1 MKNKNVLML
10 ALLSILFI
18 NPVLAQDQIEVTEF
32 DMPEQAEQ
40 GEEITVTIRSKVD
53 NKEVEIMGLN
63 WGEGIQEKSCG
74 EPVYCE
80 REWTFS
86 IDNEGYRSV
95 TATAE
100 DEDGLETSRTELIDI
115 TEEDDVGSRVTSM
128 TFSELP
134 DPAEL
139 GETYTVNAEA
149 YDSRGNLWSRNLDI
163 YYEYYKNGF
172 KQEEIGSSDCYWN
185 PRLGTERERCSAE
198 GEFEPVEGATANKIV
213 AEIEASDGKLI
224 SREESFNVEE
234 AESDFVINDVSIK
247 DEEIEEGES
256 TTFEAEIEN
265 EGSAD
270 GYSDINW
277 HADDIKV
284 GSKYVNIDAG
294 ESRTVT
300 LERDYSELQDS
311 GLEVGES
318 YGVSAEEEVS
328 GDEKDS
334 GQTVTLLEDEADDPA
349 NFDVEIDSAEP
360 VTAGETL
367 EVDFT
372 VTNTGDKR
380 DSQYVELKARGER
393 RDREYVSFLDSGE
406 SESGTLRWDTEE
418 GDSGYRT
425 IRVNSDDDD
434 ASTVVN
440 IKGRDQKDD
449 PAYFDVRS
457 ISFDSPVYVDDSV
470 EVDYT
475 VKNTGDSSDRK
486 TVELNVRSESRD
498 TESIRLDPGERKEG
512 TLDFRPE
519 ESDTG
524 YRQIFIKT
532 SDDEKSDFIQIKERD
547 QSDGPAYFD
556 VEIDN
561 FDDEVTEGD
570 TVEVDYTVTNTGDQE
585 DFQNI
590 DLRAKGQRQDRDF
603 NVGLEPGE
611 SESGTLEWGTE
622 EGDSGYRSI
631 SVSSEDDEDSTVVN
645 IRQKDQESE
654 DQAFFDVEIDDYDD
668 EVTEGETVDVDYT
681 VTNTGDQDDIQN
693 IELRARGD
701 RQDRDFN
708 VGLDEGGSKS
718 GTLEWD
724 AESGDSGY
732 RSITVSSED
741 DEDDEV
747 VEVLDEKDDDEK
759 HRLTVNV
766 KDGSGDRL
774 ENAEVEVDGDEKT
787 TNSYGRARFELE
799 DDYYTVEASKSGY
812 DSDSEGVRV
821 DSSDE
826 SVTLYLN
833 EKDDFKEYDLDVKVE
848 DQYSNKVEN
857 AVVTADGFSD
867 RTDSD
872 GEAYF
877 NNLREGDYR
886 VVASKDGYLPESRE
900 INLDRDREITMVLRK
915 SSSEVKAEYDY
926 IPSRPE
932 AGETVEFDATR
943 SGGDVVDY
951 RWSFGDGSSGKG
963 REVEHSYESGGWYSA
978 RLTVENSEG
987 DTDST
992 TRSIYVE
999 EEEQEPGELDVEV
1012 EDEENDPLEDARV
1025 TAMALSP
1032 YNYAVR
1038 SSDVDTDSER
1048 TSSSKVG
1055 DYKLGFDLDEEE
1067 LQTNA
1072 EYSSGYDRASWS
1084 GTVLESSDSDRIVV
1098 RYDLSADSREG
1109 TYRKYEASQDIDLS
1123 SGEKEVTMILTVNG
1137 DVLEEYTSVIDV
1149 PDEHRFEAENKGT
1162 GTEYTGRDTRVS
1174 TASAPFFSEYTDS
1187 DGHAFF
1193 EVPDGRYLVTASK
1206 PGYTT
1211 DRTTINVDEGE
1222 RREIGL
1228 ELEDL
1233 RDDREDDDDDQDD
1246 SDEEQVV
1253 MQEVR
1258 IPSSVCEGDSLT
1270 ARIEVENTGEDDL
1283 DYTLS
1288 ATGLGTETDRVYY
1301 LDEGESDT
1309 KTVAF
1314 SNVQG
1319 SGNERISFS
1328 TGYDSEERT
1337 VQVRDC
1343 ETEESGLS
1351 ASVTPKQVRIG
1362 DSMRVSGIAEGVGS
1376 QNIDISIGG
1385 RSATSISTEPDGRF
1399 STYIIPN
1406 RVGTHQ
1412 VEVESRDRSS
1422 TASVQVLPTVAVNS
1436 VGVPNN
1442 VFEGEG
1448 FEVCGDV
1455 ESQTAPLVLLK
1466 KDGQIIDSKNG
1477 RGEICFELNEKPGTY
1492 TYEIQALNRGASNT
1506 ASRTVEVMEQGSEA
1520 TNFPDQIASVESGS
1534 GMVKVELYNNRKELR
1549 NYEIELEGLPRTWT
1563 AQSRKEVSL
1572 NSGERSTEYIYFTPK
1587 QEGDYEASL
1596 KVRSDGEEIHSET
1609 IDISS
1614 GGTSETESFWGR
1626 FRAFVG
1632 LN

>member
-1 MKNKNVLML
+1 MKNKILIIAILVL
-10 ALLSILFI
+10 AVFAS
-18 NPVLAQDQIEVTEF
+18 PVVAQDQIEITEF
-32 DMPEQAEQ
+32 DIPEEAGS
-40 GEEITVTIRSKVD
+40 GEEITATIRAEVD
-53 NKEVEIMGLN
+53 DKEVEIMGLN
-63 WGEGIQEKSCG
+63 WGEGTQEKSCG

-80 REWTFS
+80 KEWTFS
-86 IDNEGYRSV
+86 IDDEGYRSI

-100 DEDGLETSRTELIDI
+100 DEDGLETSRTEYIDI
-115 TEEDDVGSRVTSM
+115 SGDEEPRVTTM
-128 TFSELP
+128 TFRNVP
-134 DPAEL
+134 DTAEI
-139 GETYTVNAEA
+139 GESYQVEAEA
-149 YDSRGNLWSRNLDI
+149 YDSRGNLWNRDLEI

-172 KQEEIGSSDCYWN
+172 NQERIGSNDCYWN
-185 PRLGTERERCSAE
+185 PGLGTERERCSAQ
-198 GEFEPVEGATANKIV
+198 GEFEPVEGATANKIT

-224 SREESFNVEE
+224 SGEESFDLEE
-234 AESDFVINDVSIK
+234 AEMGLQINDVSIQ
-247 DEEIEEGES
+247 DEELEEDES

-265 EGSAD
+265 TGNIDVYA
-270 GYSDINW
+270 DINW
-277 HADDIKV
+277 YAGDIRV

-294 ESRTVT
+294 ETRTVT

-311 GLEVGES
+311 GLEVGQS
-318 YGVSAEEEVS
+318 YNISAEEEES
-328 GDEKDS
+328 GDERDS
-334 GQTVTLLEDEADDPA
+334 GQTLTLVEADKPDDPA
-349 NFDVEIDSAEP
+349 DFDVEIDSADS
-360 VTAGETL
+360 VTEGETL
-367 EVDFT
+367 EVDYT
-372 VTNTGDKR
+372 VTNEGDST
-380 DSQYVELKARGER
+380 DSQYIELEARGER
-393 RDREYVSFLDSGE
+393 RDREYVFSLS
-406 SESGTLRWDTEE
+406 
-418 GDSGYRT
+418 
-425 IRVNSDDDD
+425 
-434 ASTVVN
+434 A
-440 IKGRDQKDD
+440 
-449 PAYFDVRS
+449 
-457 ISFDSPVYVDDSV
+457 
-470 EVDYT
+470 
-475 VKNTGDSSDRK
+475 
-486 TVELNVRSESRD
+486 
-498 TESIRLDPGERKEG
+498 
-512 TLDFRPE
+512 
-519 ESDTG
+519 
-524 YRQIFIKT
+524 
-532 SDDEKSDFIQIKERD
+532 
-547 QSDGPAYFD
+547 
-556 VEIDN
+556 
-561 FDDEVTEGD
+561 
-570 TVEVDYTVTNTGDQE
+570 
-585 DFQNI
+585 
-590 DLRAKGQRQDRDF
+590 
-603 NVGLEPGE
+603 GE
-611 SESGTLEWGTE
+611 SESGTLEWDIE

-787 TNSYGRARFELE
+787 TNSYGRARFDLE

-821 DSSDE
+821 DGSDE

-833 EKDDFKEYDLDVKVE
+833 EKDDFKEYDLDVNVE

-932 AGETVEFDATR
+932 AGETVEFDASR
-943 SGGDVVDY
+943 SGGDIVDY
-951 RWSFGDGSSGKG
+951 RWSFGDGSSGNG

-1012 EDEENDPLEDARV
+1012 EDEENDPVEDARV

-1055 DYKLGFDLDEEE
+1055 DYKLGFELDEDE

-1149 PDEHRFEAENKGT
+1149 PDEHSFEAENKGT

-1174 TASAPFFSEYTDS
+1174 TASAPFFSKYTGS
-1187 DGHAFF
+1187 NGHAFF

-1233 RDDREDDDDDQDD
+1233 RDDREDDEDDQDD

-1270 ARIEVENTGEDDL
+1270 ARIEVENTGDDDL
-1283 DYTLS
+1283 DYNLS

-1309 KTVAF
+1309 KTVTF

-1319 SGNERISFS
+1319 SGNERVSFS

-1362 DSMRVSGIAEGVGS
+1362 DSIRVSGIAEGVGS

-1385 RSATSISTEPDGRF
+1385 RSATSMSTEPDGRF

-1442 VFEGEG
+1442 VFEGED

-1614 GGTSETESFWGR
+1614 GGTSETESFWSR
-1626 FRAFVG
+1626 FRALVG

>member
-1 MKNKNVLML
+1 MNKIQLLIAAALVLSASAAAQQIDNLNVEPENPSAGEKVDITAEASHRTDGLMML
-10 ALLSILFI
+10 QIDAGNGFSENTEYCGGSATCEYTLKDVSAPSDSPWELRAR
-18 NPVLAQDQIEVTEF
+18 AQDQNGDYSEILNKDVTVESK
-32 DMPEQAEQ
+32 DPEPETHRL
-40 GEEITVTIRSKVD
+40 TVNV
-53 NKEVEIMGLN
+53 M
-63 WGEGIQEKSCG
+63 
-74 EPVYCE
+74 
-80 REWTFS
+80 
-86 IDNEGYRSV
+86 
-95 TATAE
+95 
-100 DEDGLETSRTELIDI
+100 DEDGNRLEYVKLDTNGETERTNSFGRARFDLEDGDYTVEASKLGYNSESKDIEIDGSDKSVDI
-115 TEEDDVGSRVTSM
+115 TLDTEEEEEHELAVDVEDEEGE
-128 TFSELP
+128 ELE
-134 DPAEL
+134 DA
-139 GETYTVNAEA
+139 TVKADGDEKSTNSAGRTRF
-149 YDSRGNLWSRNLDI
+149 DL
-163 YYEYYKNGF
+163 KNG
-172 KQEEIGSSDCYWN
+172 DY
-185 PRLGTERERCSAE
+185 
-198 GEFEPVEGATANKIV
+198 
-213 AEIEASDGKLI
+213 EIEASKQGYNSESKDIEVDGSDETITIQLSK
-224 SREESFNVEE
+224 EEEEKHRLTVNVKDQDGDRIENANVEVDGDQKSTNSYGRVRVDLKDDRYRVE
-234 AESDFVINDVSIK
+234 ASKSGYDSDSDYVRIDGSDESVTLKLDRK
-247 DEEIEEGES
+247 EDEEEYRLTVNVKDDDGDRLEDA
-256 TTFEAEIEN
+256 TVEI
-265 EGSAD
+265 D
-270 GYSDINW
+270 
-277 HADDIKV
+277 
-284 GSKYVNIDAG
+284 
-294 ESRTVT
+294 
-300 LERDYSELQDS
+300 
-311 GLEVGES
+311 
-318 YGVSAEEEVS
+318 
-328 GDEKDS
+328 GDEKTTNSYGRARFD
-334 GQTVTLLEDEADDPA
+334 LEDGDYEVEASKEGYSTNSKDI
-349 NFDVEIDSAEP
+349 EIDGS
-360 VTAGETL
+360 
-367 EVDFT
+367 
-372 VTNTGDKR
+372 DK
-380 DSQYVELKARGER
+380 
-393 RDREYVSFLDSGE
+393 
-406 SESGTLRWDTEE
+406 
-418 GDSGYRT
+418 
-425 IRVNSDDDD
+425 
-434 ASTVVN
+434 
-440 IKGRDQKDD
+440 
-449 PAYFDVRS
+449 S
-457 ISFDSPVYVDDSV
+457 I
-470 EVDYT
+470 
-475 VKNTGDSSDRK
+475 NL
-486 TVELNVRSESRD
+486 ELN
-498 TESIRLDPGERKEG
+498 
-512 TLDFRPE
+512 
-519 ESDTG
+519 
-524 YRQIFIKT
+524 
-532 SDDEKSDFIQIKERD
+532 
-547 QSDGPAYFD
+547 
-556 VEIDN
+556 
-561 FDDEVTEGD
+561 
-570 TVEVDYTVTNTGDQE
+570 
-585 DFQNI
+585 
-590 DLRAKGQRQDRDF
+590 
-603 NVGLEPGE
+603 
-611 SESGTLEWGTE
+611 
-622 EGDSGYRSI
+622 
-631 SVSSEDDEDSTVVN
+631 
-645 IRQKDQESE
+645 
-654 DQAFFDVEIDDYDD
+654 
-668 EVTEGETVDVDYT
+668 
-681 VTNTGDQDDIQN
+681 
-693 IELRARGD
+693 
-701 RQDRDFN
+701 
-708 VGLDEGGSKS
+708 
-718 GTLEWD
+718 
-724 AESGDSGY
+724 
-732 RSITVSSED
+732 
-741 DEDDEV
+741 
-747 VEVLDEKDDDEK
+747 EKDDDEK

-766 KDGSGDRL
+766 KDGSGERL

-787 TNSYGRARFELE
+787 TNSYGRARFDLE

-821 DSSDE
+821 DGSDE
-826 SVTLYLN
+826 SVTLYLD
-833 EKDDFKEYDLDVKVE
+833 ERDDFKEYDLDVNVE

-932 AGETVEFDATR
+932 AGETVEFDASR
-943 SGGDVVDY
+943 SGGDIVDY
-951 RWSFGDGSSGKG
+951 RWSFGDGSSGNG

-1038 SSDVDTDSER
+1038 SSDIDTDSER

-1055 DYKLGFDLDEEE
+1055 DYKLGFELDEDE

-1149 PDEHRFEAENKGT
+1149 PDEHSFEAENKGT

-1187 DGHAFF
+1187 NGHAFF

-1270 ARIEVENTGEDDL
+1270 ARIEVENTGDDDL

-1309 KTVAF
+1309 KTVTF

-1319 SGNERISFS
+1319 SGNQRVSFS
-1328 TGYDSEERT
+1328 TSYDSEERT

-1362 DSMRVSGIAEGVGS
+1362 DSIRVSGIAEGVGS

-1385 RSATSISTEPDGRF
+1385 RSATSMSTEPDGRF

-1442 VFEGEG
+1442 VFEGED

-1492 TYEIQALNRGASNT
+1492 SYEIQALNRGASNT

-1596 KVRSDGEEIHSET
+1596 KVRSHDEEIHSET

-1626 FRAFVG
+1626 FRALVG